1 MTRADFWLVA
11 VALVVVQKIN
21 LLTPVSPRDSLRSR
35 QNWNKPLRTATEVTI
50 LNIARLKVPDRRF
63 GSCPKKEYAREKN
76 IEEKNV
82 YHPHYDKRELESRT
96 CISYVSRE
104 EIWQQSIR
112 SCIEWRSIKKK
123 SLARAFLTK
132 AEKGSGNSPL
142 RGIALGASLFL

>member
-1 MTRADFWLVA
+1 M
-11 VALVVVQKIN
+11 
-21 LLTPVSPRDSLRSR
+21 
-35 QNWNKPLRTATEVTI
+35 TI